1 MDSAVSGLASARGH
15 TLPSRREGLRP
26 DRGIT
31 PGALTVPAPADTG
44 HGAPSVLDWGNCAQN
59 PEPAPDPCLTHGHD
73 ADDPRCALAG
83 WFLSRAARAD
93 RTLRLVTLTFDP
105 AKLYRG
111 ADPRLP
117 RTMVGRR
124 AALDALGTWY
134 ETALRAVAPDVDI
147 LAGLEAHKS
156 GARHAHALLSLDQAA
171 RWRNAW
177 RYWYEHH
184 GASQGWKVALRSD
197 QAAAMYAAKYP
208 TKELGAYGV
217 SFGGGRLVVS

>member
-1 MDSAVSGLASARGH
+1 MEPAVSGLALAREH
-15 TLPSRREGLRP
+15 TVPSRRQHRDP
-26 DRGIT
+26 DRGLA
-31 PGALTVPAPADTG
+31 PGVPVVPAPADTG

-59 PEPAPDPCLTHGHD
+59 PEPASDPCLTHGHD
-73 ADDPRCALAG
+73 SDEPRCALAG

-93 RTLRLVTLTFDP
+93 RTLGLVRLAVVP

-147 LAGLEAHKS
+147 LTGLEA
-156 GARHAHALLSLDQAA
+156 
-171 RWRNAW
+171 
-177 RYWYEHH
+177 
-184 GASQGWKVALRSD
+184 
-197 QAAAMYAAKYP
+197 
-208 TKELGAYGV
+208 
-217 SFGGGRLVVS
+217 